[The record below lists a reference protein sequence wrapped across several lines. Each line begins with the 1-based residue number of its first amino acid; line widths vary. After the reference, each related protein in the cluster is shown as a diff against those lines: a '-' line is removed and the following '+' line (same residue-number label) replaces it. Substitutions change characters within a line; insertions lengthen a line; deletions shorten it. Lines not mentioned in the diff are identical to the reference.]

1 MSMHNLNPFIRVALK
16 LCSLKPQHKV
26 SICYDNRIFYIK
38 NSSGYII
45 IENKKYDISN
55 NVAIFIPPGTHYRF
69 YFEDWNSIE
78 IIVINFDLTD
88 KYSHLE
94 KFLGIGSEE
103 DFDSNKLC
111 FVENFDNF
119 NNVLIIENAEKLE
132 NNLLKCCEEF
142 LGMRSYYRERS
153 SAFLK
158 ICLLAFINKS
168 SLRDSNDTIVKRV
181 SDYIYKHFQ
190 DTTLTNEKIAQ
201 HLGYHPYY
209 LSDLMKSHT
218 GKTLRRYVLDYRVHI
233 AKNMLITTNESID
246 NITWKTGFN
255 STSHFIS
262 TFKKAVGI
270 TPLQYRHQK
279 RITYF

>member
-1 MSMHNLNPFIRVALK
+1 MSIHNLNPFVRVAVK

-38 NSSGYII
+38 NSRGYIN

-55 NVAIFIPPGTHYRF
+55 NVAIFIPSGSHYRF
-69 YFEDWNSIE
+69 YFENWDNIE
-78 IIVINFDLTD
+78 VIVINFDLTD

-94 KFLGIGSEE
+94 KFLGIANEE
-103 DFDSNKLC
+103 DFDTNKLC
-111 FVENFDNF
+111 YVEDFEAF
-119 NNVLIIENAEKLE
+119 NNMLIIKNAEKLE

-142 LGMRSYYRERS
+142 LVTAPYYRERS

-158 ICLLAFINKS
+158 MCLLAFIDKS
-168 SLRDSNDTIVKRV
+168 TFNDSNDIVVKRT
-181 SDYIYKHFQ
+181 SDYIYNHFQ
-190 DTTLTNEKIAQ
+190 DTTLTNKKIAQ

-209 LSDLMKSHT
+209 LSNLMKNHT
-218 GKTLRRYVLDYRVHI
+218 GKTLRQLVLDYRIHI
-233 AKNMLITTNESID
+233 AKNILITTNESID